1 MSIDTYNKFTK
12 IRNFIKLNGESY
24 QEYIIKSTNL
34 SYKTKNE
41 ILNTKNPVDSLKIL
55 CDNQI
60 EFTHNYFD
68 SIANDDANIKLTI
81 IDNETMLIN

>member
-12 IRNFIKLNGESY
+12 IRNFIKLNGGSY
-24 QEYIIKSTNL
+24 QEHIIRSTNL
-34 SYKTKNE
+34 SYKIKND
-41 ILNTKNPVDSLKIL
+41 ILQTKNPVDSLRIL
-55 CDNQI
+55 FNNQI

-81 IDNETMLIN
+81 IDNDTLLIN